1 MAYEASL
8 IEKMAKIWDEN
19 EYFEPKDD
27 LICLKNI
34 FYQCFLILADAF
46 TWGM

>member
-8 IEKMAKIWDEN
+8 IEKNGKKIWDEN

-27 LICLKNI
+27 LICLKI
-34 FYQCFLILADAF
+34 YFIDVSLS
-46 TWGM
+46 